1 MACLVENKNT
11 NQEEFESVSSDLIQ
25 NMLDQLD
32 KDPILIQTYS
42 KLPSASTPNQP
53 NSAALNLNVPLVENK
68 ETAKPKKRTNAK
80 RRLED
85 IFQNVDKENVAPVSD
100 ENNTAERSTRSKR
113 AKVTLNQIV
122 LNIVFVVVVVN
133 KKMCLILIFFV
144 LFFSK

>member
-42 KLPSASTPNQP
+42 NLPSASTPNQP
-53 NSAALNLNVPLVENK
+53 HSAALNSNVPLGNK

-85 IFQNVDKENVAPVSD
+85 IFQNVDKENVAPVGD
-100 ENNTAERSTRSKR
+100 ENNNNTAERSTRSKR

-122 LNIVFVVVVVN
+122 LNSFCCWC
-133 KKMCLILIFFV
+133 K
-144 LFFSK
+144 